1 MKNVLFIVYYF
12 PPMGGSGVQRPLKFV
27 KYLRDYGWN
36 PIILCPDPGAYHT
49 FDDSLNN
56 ELEQLNL
63 EVHRVGGNTPL
74 HMAGNKSVKL
84 PSFIENNLRKISA
97 FFWLPDNKKGWI
109 KPGFEKALKIIEEKN
124 IELIYSSAA
133 PYSNLMLAADLKEKT
148 GLPTVMDL
156 RDEWLES
163 HLIHY
168 PTPWHRKKMSEIEKN
183 TLVHADVI
191 TVINQAYKDS
201 FGARFPEK
209 DIQVVTQ
216 GFDSADF
223 EESSDPKKS
232 TKLKILYSGLFY
244 GQRTP
249 ENFLTAFKNLTD
261 RKPEIKNLV
270 ELQFQ
275 GGLTEATLQLVS
287 RLGLQ
292 NTIIDFGYV
301 DHKTAVQ
308 NLIDADVLWLMVGHL
323 KNAEKVTVGK
333 MFEYFGAQKPILA
346 LIPDGDSRSLL
357 NLYQASYNVHPSDL
371 SEIEAALDKICT
383 DFTNDQLPKPDT
395 SFVARYNRKN
405 IAGELAQIFNVIS
418 H

>member
-56 ELEQLNL
+56 ELEKLNL
-63 EVHRVGGNTPL
+63 EIHRVGGNTPL
-74 HMAGNKSVKL
+74 HLAGDKRITL
-84 PSFIENNLRKISA
+84 PPFVENPLRKLSS

-109 KPGFEKALKIIEEKN
+109 QPGFEKAIQLIKEKQIEVVF
-124 IELIYSSAA
+124 STAA
-133 PYSNLMLAADLKEKT
+133 PYSNLVLAARLKSQTDVKV
-148 GLPTVMDL
+148 VMDL
-156 RDEWLES
+156 RDEWLDS

-168 PTPWHRKKMSEIEKN
+168 ATSWHKKKMAQIEKD
-183 TLVHADVI
+183 TLGHADVV
-191 TVINQAYKDS
+191 TVINQAYKES

-216 GFDSADF
+216 GFDPADF
-223 EESSDPKKS
+223 EESSGPKKS

-275 GGLTEATLQLVS
+275 GGLTEETLQLVS

-292 NTIIDFGYV
+292 NTITDFGYV

-308 NLIDADVLWLMVGHL
+308 NLMDADVLWLMVGHL

-357 NLYQASYNVHPSDL
+357 NLYQASYYAHPSDL
-371 SEIEAALDKICT
+371 SEIEAALTKICT

-395 SFVARYNRKN
+395 SFVALYNRKN
-405 IAGELAQIFNVIS
+405 IAGELAQIFSVIS
-418 H
+418 R

>member
-49 FDDSLNN
+49 FDDSMNN

-63 EVHRVGGNTPL
+63 DIHRVAGNTPL
-74 HMAGNKSVKL
+74 HFAGNKRISL
-84 PSFIENNLRKISA
+84 PPIIENSLRKVST
-97 FFWLPDNKKGWI
+97 FFWLPDNKTGWI
-109 KPGFEKALKIIEEKN
+109 QPGFEKAIQLIKEHN
-124 IELIYSSAA
+124 IEVVFSTAA
-133 PYSNLMLAADLKEKT
+133 PYSNLMLAAQLKSQLDVKV
-148 GLPTVMDL
+148 VMDL

-168 PTPWHRKKMSEIEKN
+168 PSPWHKKRMAQIEKD

-201 FGARFPEK
+201 FGARFPKNEIK
-209 DIQVVTQ
+209 LVTQ
-216 GFDSADF
+216 GFDPADF
-223 EESSDPKKS
+223 EESSISNNSK
-232 TKLKILYSGLFY
+232 KLKILYSGLFY

-249 ENFLTAFKNLTD
+249 ENFLTAFKNLSD
-261 RKPEIKNLV
+261 RNPELKEWV

-275 GGLTEATLQLVS
+275 GGLSEETNQLVS

-292 NTIIDFGYV
+292 NTITDFGYV

-308 NLIDADVLWLMVGHL
+308 NLMDADVLWLMVGHL

-333 MFEYFGAQKPILA
+333 MFEYFGAQKPVLA
-346 LIPDGDSRSLL
+346 LIPEGDSMTLL
-357 NLYQASYNVHPSDL
+357 NEYGASYYAHPSNTSD
-371 SEIEAALDKICT
+371 IESALEKICT

-395 SFVARYNRKN
+395 SFVARFNRKK

-418 H
+418 R